1 MYHGCSLNEKMQSQ
15 WVTDWQERLDFLP
28 LASRFHV
35 HTDLESRGPLKSLL
49 SYRRRNHLLDITF
62 FHHKETVGSVS
73 LTGNNQCSM
82 RIYVFTSTCSFFF
95 LFLLLLFFLCTISN
109 CQLSHRVFFH
119 RSSEKF
125 IWSLHRGIKQKPR
138 NTVHYTALPQMPRK
152 ANCFKGAP
160 TTCTPLQELAYLS
173 ISVTT
178 EQMLGWTRV
187 VQVTPQSTRL
197 QMAKP
202 RLR

>member
-1 MYHGCSLNEKMQSQ
+1 MFTLTWRAEVLSNLSCPTGEGITYFTSLFFITK
-15 WVTDWQERLDFLP
+15 RLL
-28 LASRFHV
+28 
-35 HTDLESRGPLKSLL
+35 DLS
-49 SYRRRNHLLDITF
+49 HLLEII
-62 FHHKETVGSVS
+62 SVAWEFMF
-73 LTGNNQCSM
+73 LHPHA
-82 RIYVFTSTCSFFF
+82 RFFF
-95 LFLLLLFFLCTISN
+95 CLFLLLLFFLCTISN

-138 NTVHYTALPQMPRK
+138 NTVHYTALPQMPHK